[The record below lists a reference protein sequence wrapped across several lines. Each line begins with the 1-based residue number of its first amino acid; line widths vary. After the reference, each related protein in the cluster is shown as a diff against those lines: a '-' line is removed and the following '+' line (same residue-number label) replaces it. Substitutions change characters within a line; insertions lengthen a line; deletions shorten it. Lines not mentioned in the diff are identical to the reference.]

1 MFENGKLDSRQAFF
15 PERLE
20 RPTLSDAPPGTAW
33 YIDIN
38 ALWMDEMGRAWI
50 NTEYPLGHD
59 QNDFDT
65 VYCRTI
71 VFEEGIAVDLTNTR
85 DENDQLYTFYRRG
98 IEDIIEEFGDL
109 NQFEKIIA
117 FAASQEESK
126 KLKSIFKARYGYNLK
141 GEPNKIKNPNKKDN
155 KPKPPATNYAPNN

>member
-1 MFENGKLDSRQAFF
+1 MFENGELDARQAFL

-38 ALWMDEMGRAWI
+38 ALWMDELGRAWI

-59 QNDFDT
+59 QDDFDT

-71 VFEEGIAVDLTNTR
+71 VFEEGIAVDLSNSR
-85 DENDQLYTFYRRG
+85 DENNQLYTFYRRG
-98 IEDIIEEFGDL
+98 IEDIIEEFGDIS
-109 NQFEKIIA
+109 NFDKIIA
-117 FAASQEESK
+117 IAASNEESK
-126 KLKSIFKARYGYNLK
+126 KLKSLFKMRYGYNLK
-141 GEPNKIKNPNKKDN
+141 GEPNKIKKASSKGKN
-155 KPKPPATNYAPNN
+155 PKPPANYAPNN